1 MELSDIMFFVNTV
14 KYPSPN
20 FNILYYYYQVIFILI
35 DYPDY
40 GTLFPQLIPPPPQL
54 NLNSFGLAFYCISN
68 QIILVL
74 FISFVRVQNANL
86 LVLIFCIRS

>member
-40 GTLFPQLIPPPPQL
+40 GTLFPPIDPTSSSIKSQFIWSRFLLHFQSDNPC
-54 NLNSFGLAFYCISN
+54 SFHFLCPCAKCKLTCTN
-68 QIILVL
+68 
-74 FISFVRVQNANL
+74 
-86 LVLIFCIRS
+86 FCIRS